1 MYFCAIMR
9 LFEGIWG
16 VWAILFF
23 LLLMTLSLPW
33 LLVNALCFGEKEAL
47 KRNIYFLHRVF
58 SPVFLTLIGI
68 RLRVD
73 GLEHVSTDQPYVL
86 ISNHRSI
93 LDFIINAVAFPGVFR
108 FLAKHELR
116 RIPVFG
122 WVVQKMCLTVDRAN
136 TASRVQS
143 VVELKKALLDGWS
156 IFIYPEGS
164 RNKTRE
170 PLAPFYDGAFRIA
183 LECQTPVLA
192 QTLLNVQNRTQ
203 GLYLRPGVVH
213 VVWCKPVLPAQ
224 HDAASLKEAVRTAM
238 LDVLQNHHPATA

>member
-1 MYFCAIMR
+1 MR
-9 LFEGIWG
+9 LLEGFWG

-33 LLVNALCFGEKEAL
+33 LLVNALCFAEKRAL

-68 RLRVD
+68 RLRVE
-73 GLEHVSTDQPYVL
+73 GLDQVSADQPYVL

-108 FLAKHELR
+108 FLAKNELR

-122 WVVQKMCLTVDRAN
+122 WVVQKMCLTVDRAS

-183 LECQTPVLA
+183 IECQTPVLA
-192 QTLLNVQNRTQ
+192 QTLLDVQNRTQ
-203 GLYLRPGVVH
+203 GLYLRPGIVH
-213 VVWCKPVLPAQ
+213 VVWCKPVFPAH
-224 HDAASLKEAVRTAM
+224 HDAASLKHAVQTEM
-238 LDVLQNHHPATA
+238 LHILQTHQPATA